1 MRSKKNKRII
11 ARVAALALAM
21 SMTVPVVA
29 TSGMDAS
36 AAAVPKLSVT
46 KKTINNGKSFVLK
59 IDKNGTKIVKTVWSV
74 NDAGDDY
81 VYLKAQKKLKV
92 RVWGDDDDAGS
103 AVVRGKVTYKVG
115 STTRTKVLKCKV
127 TVKKSATP
135 TTAPADPSAAP
146 DTPVSQTVIPTFD
159 YTTNNF
165 TLKFDNAMT
174 CATAADVNNADGSK
188 DWISNSSKVA
198 SVNWQGTANY
208 LLRVLKV
215 SLSSDGKTV
224 TVNVAP
230 NKMRIGARFDVVLT
244 GFYQQ
249 GKTASTTPV
258 RYAMNTAVPNLQLA
272 VDDDLNQPYV
282 DNNGNSSI
290 SVTFNQ
296 PVKNIVNYDSVVSGA
311 TYERG
316 SWKGSGNAYKV
327 ANVYQVAANG
337 TVTNSKLAIADVKAF
352 NKSGSTDG
360 SIEYITIDLGTVLTG
375 TTTYQVV
382 LDGFTLASGGSAT
395 QLKTIATFKNEVMIK
410 GQGSYT
416 ELSSTQVRNGQST
429 DVLLNFKV
437 MNNQG
442 RGQTLTRTTSSGAA
456 TTGASAPSTYLTV
469 LDSMNRIVPISY
481 ITSTKNSNDIE
492 VGLYGGRGNT
502 KYTLKFA
509 NTFPSVFLDLSSSQ
523 LMSPGGDLVIGSVA
537 PTATPTPGSVDSA
550 SWNNNLAAFEMTLP
564 QAFDTNYGYDDNSGG
579 TRKWWTN
586 ASNLVTFYAAD
597 KTGYFNRNNPLYI
610 YPASITLD
618 NSTSRYLK
626 IYMDSA
632 DLVNGQR
639 YAMVLN
645 NWKYK
650 SSGNQVSGVYYI
662 ATVRKSSSSG
672 LSIYNGGMM
681 SYVDSAAGGGYHT
694 HIIVTFNTAYA
705 NTVSTNEQATGNFS
719 AGWIGSAAA
728 SVCEVRSSL
737 KGAVGVLAVRKPVG
751 DDSAVDIELNALISS
766 GTFTI
771 KMKNF
776 YRNGDSPSSRK
787 DLSTS
792 YAPSVLTLY
801 ARRPYYADA
810 GGAFVLNL
818 PLSPEV
824 LDLSDSDMLA
834 RCKQYMKV
842 YGVNQGTITAAS
854 SMGDGTLQLV
864 VEGTGGAGQATGG
877 FRIVCSPELPYAIC
891 DLAYQL
897 CNVGEI
903 LVTDDANG

>member
-21 SMTVPVVA
+21 SMAVPVTA
-29 TSGMDAS
+29 YAGKDAA

-59 IDKNGTKIVKTVWSV
+59 INNNGTKIVKTVWSV

-135 TTAPADPSAAP
+135 TAAPADPTTAP

-174 CATAADVNNADGSK
+174 CATAADNNNSDGSK
-188 DWISNSSKVA
+188 DWISKSAQVA

-258 RYAMNTAVPNLQLA
+258 RYAMNTAVSNLQLA

-296 PVKNIVNYDSVVSGA
+296 PVKNTVNYDSVVSGA

-316 SWKGSGNAYKV
+316 SWKTSAYKV
-327 ANVYQVAANG
+327 AEVYQIAANG
-337 TVTNSKLAIADVKAF
+337 AVTANRLAISSIRAF
-352 NKSGSTDG
+352 NKSGKTDG
-360 SIEYITIDLGTVLTG
+360 TIEYITIDLGTVLTG
-375 TTTYQVV
+375 TTSYQVK
-382 LDGFTLASGGSAT
+382 LNGFTYSSGGSAVPLT
-395 QLKTIATFKNEVMIK
+395 TNATFKNEVMIK

-416 ELSSTQVRNGQST
+416 ELASTQVRNGQST
-429 DVLLNFKV
+429 DVVLYFKV

-442 RGQTLTRTTSSGAA
+442 RGQILTRTTSSGTA

-469 LDSMNRIVPISY
+469 LDSMNRAVTISY
-481 ITSTKNSNDIE
+481 ISSTKNSNDIE

-502 KYTLKFA
+502 KFTLRFA
-509 NTFPSVFLDLSSSQ
+509 NAFPAVFLDLSSSQ
-523 LMSPGGDLVIGSVA
+523 LMSPGGDLVIGSVS
-537 PTATPTPGSVDSA
+537 PTSTPTPGSVDSA
-550 SWNNNLAAFEMTLP
+550 SWNNTTEGFEMTLP
-564 QAFDTNYGYDDNSGG
+564 QAFDTNIAYDDNSGG
-579 TRKWWTN
+579 TRKWWNN
-586 ASNLVTFYAAD
+586 ASSMVTFYAAD

-610 YPASITLD
+610 NPASITLD

-650 SSGNQVSGVYYI
+650 SSGNPVSGVYYI
-662 ATVRKSSSSG
+662 ATVRKSSGSG
-672 LSIYNGGMM
+672 LTIYNGGIQA
-681 SYVDSAAGGGYHT
+681 YADSVAGGYHT
-694 HIIVTFNTAYA
+694 HIILPFNSAYA
-705 NTVSTNEQATGNFS
+705 NTVATNEQSAGNFV
-719 AGWIGSAAA
+719 AGWIGSAAS
-728 SVCEVRSSL
+728 SVCEVSSSV
-737 KGAVGVLAVRKPVG
+737 KGSVGVSAVRKPAG
-751 DDSAVDIELNALISS
+751 DDKTVDIELNALISS